1 MSKNFKKFIYPEI
14 LFKNA
19 QEKPELRAQWWFEK
33 KNEKFLTYFE
43 LLEKVK
49 KISSGLIY
57 LGFNKGD
64 RAALF
69 SPTGPMWL
77 WADAG
82 IICAGGISV
91 CIYPT
96 LSSGELL
103 SQINDSGA
111 KIIFVYDELMCEKIK
126 AIWGEAKKLEK
137 IVLLSGVDFFED
149 DNLITLKT
157 LMNHGKD
164 LIDLDPKAFE
174 ETINSI
180 VSNDLMTI
188 IYTSG
193 TTGKPKGVV
202 HTHKGFCSAVQRDI
216 SMIPKMNEGE
226 VLLSVLP
233 LAHTFE
239 RQCGHGVAMASQM
252 TIAYTTPMTFTEDI
266 VFFKPA
272 MFMAVPRI
280 FKRIY
285 KEIKDRSASSFV
297 RAVFFN
303 SGKKTAL
310 KVLGKNIDKDG
321 FIDLSENR
329 RLEKQAGFFLKWKYR
344 FFDKILYSKIRK
356 IFGGR
361 LRFCFSASATLPAEV
376 CCFFASCHVR
386 VLEGYGSTETFNTV
400 TLNPIN
406 KICPGTVG
414 TSCNGVSSKISDE
427 GEYLVKGDNIFLRY
441 WNNKSETSASF
452 TEDGFFKT
460 GDIVE
465 KMDNGYLKIIDRKKG
480 LIVLDTGKI
489 VPSAKIE
496 SLFSLST
503 FIEMAV
509 PFGNDQKILTALV
522 IPNFDAVIKYFEKK
536 KIPFEK
542 NNLLY
547 DKGICVEVDRS
558 FINNEAFLELI
569 EKEVTDANLKLESW
583 EKIKKYYISSRWL
596 TEQSG
601 ELTPTF
607 KVKKNVVL
615 KNFQTEIESLYL

>member
-1 MSKNFKKFIYPEI
+1 MSKNLKKLTWPEI

-19 QEKPELRAQWWFEK
+19 EENPALRAQWWFEN
-33 KNEKFLTYFE
+33 KNEYFLTYSE
-43 LLEKVK
+43 LAEKVK
-49 KISSGLIY
+49 NISCGLIY
-57 LGFNKGD
+57 LGLEKGD
-64 RAALF
+64 RAAVF
-69 SPTGPMWL
+69 SPTSPMWA
-77 WADAG
+77 WVDAG
-82 IICAGGISV
+82 IICAGGITV

-103 SQINDSGA
+103 TQINDSGA
-111 KIIFVYDELMCEKIK
+111 KIIFVHNELMCEKIK
-126 AIWGEAKKLEK
+126 AVWGEAKNLEK
-137 IVLLSGVDFFED
+137 VVLLSGVDFFED
-149 DNLITLKT
+149 ENLVTLKT
-157 LMNHGKD
+157 LINHGKK
-164 LIDLDPKAFE
+164 LL
-174 ETINSI
+174 NSKPAVFDERKENI
-180 VSNDLMTI
+180 APDDIMTI
-188 IYTSG
+188 VYTSG
-193 TTGKPKGVV
+193 TTGSPKGVV
-202 HTHKGFCSAVQRDI
+202 HTHKSFSGAVQRDI
-216 SMIPKMNEGE
+216 SMIPQIKEGE
-226 VLLSVLP
+226 VLLSILP

-239 RQCGHGVAMASQM
+239 RQCGHGVAMAFKM
-252 TIAYTTPMTFTEDI
+252 TIAYTTPMTFAEDI
-266 VFFKPA
+266 IFFKPVT
-272 MFMAVPRI
+272 FMAVPRI

-285 KEIKDRSASSFV
+285 KEIKDRSASSFIK
-297 RAVFFN
+297 AVIFN
-303 SGKKTAL
+303 SGKDTAM
-310 KVLGKNIDKDG
+310 KVLEKNIDENG
-321 FIDLSENR
+321 FINISENR
-329 RLEKQAGFFLKWKYR
+329 RLENEAGFFLKWKYR

-441 WNNKSETSASF
+441 WNNKSETTASF